1 MKLTELLYP
10 FAFLPVCLLL
20 YYVLPKRCRNAAL
33 LAASLLFFAWGTPEY
48 LVLLVLAILL
58 NYFAGLELESLL
70 EDGKTGHARLVLVLT
85 ILADLLPLLFFK
97 YYGEAAAA
105 LNRVFVLSLPVHA
118 LPAPVGVSFYTF
130 TLLSALSDV
139 YHGRAPM
146 EKNLIRFALFVSF
159 FPKLTS
165 GPIVQYAD
173 MQPQLEPHEFVRERV
188 GSGMRLFV
196 IGLAKKVIL
205 AGLLGTPFYA
215 LKALGPQALS
225 VCGAWL
231 GALLYALMLYFDFSG
246 YSDMAIGAA
255 KMFGFEFLANFDYPY
270 CADSVAAFW
279 RRWHM
284 SLGFWF
290 RTYIYIPLGG
300 QPLRHGQDDLQS
312 AARVAA
318 DRHLARRGRDVRRLG
333 PVLWA
338 AADFGEIRAAGRARA
353 RAVDPAQGLDVFA
366 GRDRL
371 GAVFLRHAGAG
382 RGVAGQDVLCGA
394 GGICGRGGA
403 VLPAHDLAGAA
414 DRRVCGAAVRLPV
427 RQPVFP
433 GRAHGVDG
441 LQPVFYRLAAVV
453 HRGHGERDVYFVPLC
468 AVLTGGLDTCFIHR
482 KN

>member
-48 LVLLVLAILL
+48 LVLLALAILL

-246 YSDMAIGAA
+246 YSDMAIGLGR
-255 KMFGFEFLANFDYPY
+255 MLGFRFPENFRYPY
-270 CADSVAAFW
+270 LCSSISDFW
-279 RRWHM
+279 RRWHI
-284 SLGFWF
+284 SLGSWF
-290 RTYIYIPLGG
+290 KEYLYFPLGG
-300 QPLRHGQDDLQS
+300 SRTGTLRTLRNLLLVWLATGLWHGAS
-312 AARVAA
+312 WNY
-318 DRHLARRGRDVRRLG
+318 
-333 PVLWA
+333 VLWGLY
-338 AADFGEIRAAGRARA
+338 FGVLICLEKLLAPRFRAHPRKGLLAELYRPVCLLLAVLGWVLFRAEDLPAAGRYFACLFGGAAGASAQARLYLHDFWPVLLLG
-353 RAVDPAQGLDVFA
+353 AVGATPLCAKLA
-366 GRDRL
+366 GRL
-371 GAVFLRHAGAG
+371 GAKLQP
-382 RGVAGQDVLCGA
+382 GVRAAVQ
-394 GGICGRGGA
+394 A
-403 VLPAHDLAGAA
+403 VLVLA
-414 DRRVCGAAVRLPV
+414 L
-427 RQPVFP
+427 
-433 GRAHGVDG
+433 
-441 LQPVFYRLAAVV
+441 LACNTVWLLN
-453 HRGHGERDVYFVPLC
+453 GSFQSFVYFQ
-468 AVLTGGLDTCFIHR
+468 F
-482 KN
+482 

>member
-10 FAFLPVCLLL
+10 FAFLPVCLVL

-246 YSDMAIGAA
+246 YSDMAIGMA
-255 KMFGFEFLANFDYPY
+255 KLFGFDFDANFDHPY
-270 CADSVAAFW
+270 LSASLTEFW
-279 RRWHM
+279 RRWHI
-284 SLGFWF
+284 SLGRWF
-290 RTYIYIPLGG
+290 RDYVYIPLGG
-300 QPLRHGQDDLQS
+300 SRVSTPKCIRNLLIVWILTGLWHGASWTFVAWGLYHGILLLLEKYPLKGILAKTPSPIRHILTLLAVIVGWVLFFSPDFSS
-312 AARVAA
+312 AIFYLGRMFGAGSRAFWDSTAKYYFAA
-318 DRHLARRGRDVRRLG
+318 NWKLLVLGILGCGPWIRTLYRHLVFSRRSPGL
-333 PVLWA
+333 VLSA
-338 AADFGEIRAAGRARA
+338 LLLIGIFLLCVPYMTNATYQSFLY
-353 RAVDPAQGLDVFA
+353 AQF
-366 GRDRL
+366 
-371 GAVFLRHAGAG
+371 
-382 RGVAGQDVLCGA
+382 
-394 GGICGRGGA
+394 
-403 VLPAHDLAGAA
+403 
-414 DRRVCGAAVRLPV
+414 
-427 RQPVFP
+427 
-433 GRAHGVDG
+433 
-441 LQPVFYRLAAVV
+441 
-453 HRGHGERDVYFVPLC
+453 
-468 AVLTGGLDTCFIHR
+468 
-482 KN
+482 

>member
-300 QPLRHGQDDLQS
+300 SRCSRKPMIFNLLVVWLATGLWHGAHLNFLLWGLGLF
-312 AARVAA
+312 AVLVVEKLWLKKYL
-318 DRHLARRGRDVRRLG
+318 DRW
-333 PVLWA
+333 PVLGHLYMLVLIPVSWAVFSVSDFGQLGAYFGRLFPLFSRTA
-338 AADFGEIRAAGRARA
+338 AAYPLDFLKYGKTYGVFLILGLLCSTSL
-353 RAVDPAQGLDVFA
+353 PAYLYRRFKSTWV
-366 GRDRL
+366 
-371 GAVFLRHAGAG
+371 GAVIL
-382 RGVAGQDVLCGA
+382 
-394 GGICGRGGA
+394 A
-403 VLPAHDLAGAA
+403 VLFWLCLYCLSKGMNDP
-414 DRRVCGAAVRLPV
+414 
-427 RQPVFP
+427 FM
-433 GRAHGVDG
+433 
-441 LQPVFYRLAAVV
+441 
-453 HRGHGERDVYFVPLC
+453 YFR
-468 AVLTGGLDTCFIHR
+468 F
-482 KN
+482 

>member
-48 LVLLVLAILL
+48 LVLLALAILL

-300 QPLRHGQDDLQS
+300 SRCGTARTICNLLLVWLLTGIWHGAAATFVVWGLYYGLLLIFEKFVLRDAL
-312 AARVAA
+312 ARV
-318 DRHLARRGRDVRRLG
+318 
-333 PVLWA
+333 P
-338 AADFGEIRAAGRARA
+338 DF
-353 RAVDPAQGLDVFA
+353 AQGLDVFA

-453 HRGHGERDVYFVPLC
+453 HRGHGERDVCFVPLC

>member
-48 LVLLVLAILL
+48 LVLLALAILL

-246 YSDMAIGAA
+246 YSDMAIGLGR
-255 KMFGFEFLANFDYPY
+255 MLGFRFPENFRYPY
-270 CADSVAAFW
+270 LCSSISDFW
-279 RRWHM
+279 RRWHI
-284 SLGFWF
+284 SLGSWF
-290 RTYIYIPLGG
+290 KEYLYFPLGG
-300 QPLRHGQDDLQS
+300 SRTGTLRTLRNLLLVWLATGLWHGAS
-312 AARVAA
+312 WNY
-318 DRHLARRGRDVRRLG
+318 
-333 PVLWA
+333 VLWGLY
-338 AADFGEIRAAGRARA
+338 FGVLICLEKLLAPRFRAHPRKGLLAGLYRPVCLLLAVLGWVLFRAEDLPAAGRYFACLFGGAAGASAQARLYLHDFWPVLLLG
-353 RAVDPAQGLDVFA
+353 AVGATPLCAKLA
-366 GRDRL
+366 GRL
-371 GAVFLRHAGAG
+371 GAKLQP
-382 RGVAGQDVLCGA
+382 GVRAAVQ
-394 GGICGRGGA
+394 A
-403 VLPAHDLAGAA
+403 VLVLA
-414 DRRVCGAAVRLPV
+414 L
-427 RQPVFP
+427 
-433 GRAHGVDG
+433 
-441 LQPVFYRLAAVV
+441 LACSTVWLLN
-453 HRGHGERDVYFVPLC
+453 GSFQSFVYFQ
-468 AVLTGGLDTCFIHR
+468 F
-482 KN
+482 

>member
-10 FAFLPVCLLL
+10 FAFLPVCLVL

-48 LVLLVLAILL
+48 LVLLALAILL

-255 KMFGFEFLANFDYPY
+255 KMFCFEFLANFDYPY
-270 CADSVAAFW
+270 LYSA
-279 RRWHM
+279 RR
-284 SLGFWF
+284 
-290 RTYIYIPLGG
+290 

-353 RAVDPAQGLDVFA
+353 RAGDFAQGLDVFA

-382 RGVAGQDVLCGA
+382 RGVAGQAALRGA

-403 VLPAHDLAGAA
+403 VLPAHGLAGAA

-441 LQPVFYRLAAVV
+441 LQPVFYRLAAVM

>member
-48 LVLLVLAILL
+48 LVLLALAILL

-246 YSDMAIGAA
+246 YSD
-255 KMFGFEFLANFDYPY
+255 L
-270 CADSVAAFW
+270 
-279 RRWHM
+279 
-284 SLGFWF
+284 SLIHISEP
-290 RTYIYIPLGG
+290 T
-300 QPLRHGQDDLQS
+300 RH
-312 AARVAA
+312 
-318 DRHLARRGRDVRRLG
+318 
-333 PVLWA
+333 
-338 AADFGEIRAAGRARA
+338 
-353 RAVDPAQGLDVFA
+353 
-366 GRDRL
+366 
-371 GAVFLRHAGAG
+371 
-382 RGVAGQDVLCGA
+382 
-394 GGICGRGGA
+394 
-403 VLPAHDLAGAA
+403 
-414 DRRVCGAAVRLPV
+414 
-427 RQPVFP
+427 
-433 GRAHGVDG
+433 
-441 LQPVFYRLAAVV
+441 
-453 HRGHGERDVYFVPLC
+453 
-468 AVLTGGLDTCFIHR
+468 
-482 KN
+482 

>member
-20 YYVLPKRCRNAAL
+20 YYVLPKRCRNVIL

-188 GSGMRLFV
+188 GSASSICFFRSSENLFIISFPLSCV
-196 IGLAKKVIL
+196 LGSILRGL
-205 AGLLGTPFYA
+205 
-215 LKALGPQALS
+215 
-225 VCGAWL
+225 C
-231 GALLYALMLYFDFSG
+231 
-246 YSDMAIGAA
+246 
-255 KMFGFEFLANFDYPY
+255 
-270 CADSVAAFW
+270 
-279 RRWHM
+279 
-284 SLGFWF
+284 
-290 RTYIYIPLGG
+290 
-300 QPLRHGQDDLQS
+300 
-312 AARVAA
+312 
-318 DRHLARRGRDVRRLG
+318 RDVR
-333 PVLWA
+333 V
-338 AADFGEIRAAGRARA
+338 
-353 RAVDPAQGLDVFA
+353 
-366 GRDRL
+366 
-371 GAVFLRHAGAG
+371 
-382 RGVAGQDVLCGA
+382 
-394 GGICGRGGA
+394 
-403 VLPAHDLAGAA
+403 
-414 DRRVCGAAVRLPV
+414 
-427 RQPVFP
+427 
-433 GRAHGVDG
+433 
-441 LQPVFYRLAAVV
+441 
-453 HRGHGERDVYFVPLC
+453 
-468 AVLTGGLDTCFIHR
+468 
-482 KN
+482 

>member
-246 YSDMAIGAA
+246 YSDMAIGLGR
-255 KMFGFEFLANFDYPY
+255 MLGFRFPENFRYPY
-270 CADSVAAFW
+270 LCSSISDFW
-279 RRWHM
+279 RRWHI
-284 SLGFWF
+284 SLGSWF
-290 RTYIYIPLGG
+290 KEYLYFPLGG
-300 QPLRHGQDDLQS
+300 SRAGTLRTLRNLLLVWLATGLWHGAS
-312 AARVAA
+312 WNY
-318 DRHLARRGRDVRRLG
+318 
-333 PVLWA
+333 VLWGLY
-338 AADFGEIRAAGRARA
+338 FGVLICLEKLLAPRFRAHPRKGLLAGLYRPVCLLLAVLGWVLFRAEDLPAAGRYFACLFGGAAGASAQARLYLHDFWPVLLLG
-353 RAVDPAQGLDVFA
+353 AVGATPLCAKLA
-366 GRDRL
+366 GRL
-371 GAVFLRHAGAG
+371 GAKLQP
-382 RGVAGQDVLCGA
+382 GVRAAVQ
-394 GGICGRGGA
+394 A
-403 VLPAHDLAGAA
+403 VLVLA
-414 DRRVCGAAVRLPV
+414 L
-427 RQPVFP
+427 
-433 GRAHGVDG
+433 
-441 LQPVFYRLAAVV
+441 LACSTVWLLN
-453 HRGHGERDVYFVPLC
+453 GSFQSFVYFQ
-468 AVLTGGLDTCFIHR
+468 F
-482 KN
+482 

>member
-20 YYVLPKRCRNAAL
+20 YYVLPKRCRNVIL

-173 MQPQLEPHEFVRERV
+173 MQ
-188 GSGMRLFV
+188 
-196 IGLAKKVIL
+196 I
-205 AGLLGTPFYA
+205 
-215 LKALGPQALS
+215 
-225 VCGAWL
+225 
-231 GALLYALMLYFDFSG
+231 
-246 YSDMAIGAA
+246 
-255 KMFGFEFLANFDYPY
+255 
-270 CADSVAAFW
+270 
-279 RRWHM
+279 
-284 SLGFWF
+284 
-290 RTYIYIPLGG
+290 
-300 QPLRHGQDDLQS
+300 
-312 AARVAA
+312 
-318 DRHLARRGRDVRRLG
+318 
-333 PVLWA
+333 
-338 AADFGEIRAAGRARA
+338 
-353 RAVDPAQGLDVFA
+353 
-366 GRDRL
+366 
-371 GAVFLRHAGAG
+371 
-382 RGVAGQDVLCGA
+382 
-394 GGICGRGGA
+394 
-403 VLPAHDLAGAA
+403 
-414 DRRVCGAAVRLPV
+414 
-427 RQPVFP
+427 
-433 GRAHGVDG
+433 GRAHV
-441 LQPVFYRLAAVV
+441 
-453 HRGHGERDVYFVPLC
+453 
-468 AVLTGGLDTCFIHR
+468 
-482 KN
+482 

>member
-300 QPLRHGQDDLQS
+300 SRCS
-312 AARVAA
+312 
-318 DRHLARRGRDVRRLG
+318 RGRMIFNLLVVWLATGLWHGAHLNFLLWGLGLFVILTVEKLWLKKYLDRWPVLGHLYMLVLIPLSWAVFSVPDLGQLGAYFGRLLPLFSHTAAAYPLDFLKYGKTYGVFLVLGLVCSTSLPAYLYRRLKG
-333 PVLWA
+333 TWA
-338 AADFGEIRAAGRARA
+338 
-353 RAVDPAQGLDVFA
+353 
-366 GRDRL
+366 
-371 GAVFLRHAGAG
+371 GAVIL
-382 RGVAGQDVLCGA
+382 
-394 GGICGRGGA
+394 A
-403 VLPAHDLAGAA
+403 VLFWLCLFCLSKGMNDP
-414 DRRVCGAAVRLPV
+414 
-427 RQPVFP
+427 FM
-433 GRAHGVDG
+433 
-441 LQPVFYRLAAVV
+441 
-453 HRGHGERDVYFVPLC
+453 YFR
-468 AVLTGGLDTCFIHR
+468 F
-482 KN
+482 

>member
-20 YYVLPKRCRNAAL
+20 YYVLPKRCRNVIL

-85 ILADLLPLLFFK
+85 VLADLLPLLFFK

-255 KMFGFEFLANFDYPY
+255 KMFGFEFLA
-270 CADSVAAFW
+270 
-279 RRWHM
+279 
-284 SLGFWF
+284 
-290 RTYIYIPLGG
+290 
-300 QPLRHGQDDLQS
+300 LRHGQDDLQS

-318 DRHLARRGRDVRRLG
+318 DRHLARCGRDVRRLG

-353 RAVDPAQGLDVFA
+353 RAGDFAQGLDVFA

-382 RGVAGQDVLCGA
+382 RGVAGQDVLRGA

-433 GRAHGVDG
+433 GRAHGIDG

-453 HRGHGERDVYFVPLC
+453 HRGHGERDVCFVPLC

>member
-105 LNRVFVLSLPVHA
+105 LNRVFVPSLPVHA

-246 YSDMAIGAA
+246 YSDMAIGMA
-255 KMFGFEFLANFDYPY
+255 KLFGFDFDANFDHPY
-270 CADSVAAFW
+270 LSASLTEFW
-279 RRWHM
+279 RRWHI
-284 SLGFWF
+284 SLGRWF
-290 RTYIYIPLGG
+290 RDYVYIPLGG
-300 QPLRHGQDDLQS
+300 SRVSTPKCIRNLLIVWILTGLWHGASWTFVAWGLYHGILLLLEKYPLKGILAKTPSPIRHILTLLAVIVGWVLFFSPDFSS
-312 AARVAA
+312 AIFYLGRMFGAGSRAFWDSTAKYYFAA
-318 DRHLARRGRDVRRLG
+318 NWKLLVLGILGCGPWIRTLYRHLVFSRRSPGL
-333 PVLWA
+333 VLSA
-338 AADFGEIRAAGRARA
+338 LLLIGIFLLCVPYMTNATYQSFLY
-353 RAVDPAQGLDVFA
+353 AQF
-366 GRDRL
+366 
-371 GAVFLRHAGAG
+371 
-382 RGVAGQDVLCGA
+382 
-394 GGICGRGGA
+394 
-403 VLPAHDLAGAA
+403 
-414 DRRVCGAAVRLPV
+414 
-427 RQPVFP
+427 
-433 GRAHGVDG
+433 
-441 LQPVFYRLAAVV
+441 
-453 HRGHGERDVYFVPLC
+453 
-468 AVLTGGLDTCFIHR
+468 
-482 KN
+482 

>member
-1 MKLTELLYP
+1 M
-10 FAFLPVCLLL
+10 
-20 YYVLPKRCRNAAL
+20 
-33 LAASLLFFAWGTPEY
+33 
-48 LVLLVLAILL
+48 L

-270 CADSVAAFW
+270 CADSVAAVLAAVAYVAGVLVPDLCLYPA
-279 RRWHM
+279 RR
-284 SLGFWF
+284 
-290 RTYIYIPLGG
+290 
-300 QPLRHGQDDLQS
+300 QPVRRR
-312 AARVAA
+312 AARSCNLLLVWRP

-338 AADFGEIRAAGRARA
+338 AADSGEIRAAGRCSRA
-353 RAVDPAQGLDVFA
+353 DA
-366 GRDRL
+366 GDSC
-371 GAVFLRHAGAG
+371 AGS
-382 RGVAGQDVLCGA
+382 
-394 GGICGRGGA
+394 
-403 VLPAHDLAGAA
+403 
-414 DRRVCGAAVRLPV
+414 
-427 RQPVFP
+427 
-433 GRAHGVDG
+433 
-441 LQPVFYRLAAVV
+441 
-453 HRGHGERDVYFVPLC
+453 
-468 AVLTGGLDTCFIHR
+468 
-482 KN
+482 

>member
-48 LVLLVLAILL
+48 LVLLALAILL

-70 EDGKTGHARLVLVLT
+70 EDGKMGHARLVLVLT

-246 YSDMAIGAA
+246 YSDMAIGLGR
-255 KMFGFEFLANFDYPY
+255 MLGFRFPENFRYPY
-270 CADSVAAFW
+270 LCSSISDFW
-279 RRWHM
+279 RRWHI
-284 SLGFWF
+284 SLGSWF
-290 RTYIYIPLGG
+290 KEYLYFPLGG
-300 QPLRHGQDDLQS
+300 SRTGTLRTLRNLLLVWLATGLWHGAS
-312 AARVAA
+312 WNY
-318 DRHLARRGRDVRRLG
+318 
-333 PVLWA
+333 VLWGLY
-338 AADFGEIRAAGRARA
+338 FGVLICLEKLLAPRFRAHPRKGLLAGLYRPVYLLLAVLGWVLFRAEDLPAAGRYFACLFGGAAGASAQARLYLHDFWPVLLLG
-353 RAVDPAQGLDVFA
+353 AVGATPLCAKLA
-366 GRDRL
+366 GRL
-371 GAVFLRHAGAG
+371 GAKLQP
-382 RGVAGQDVLCGA
+382 GVRAAVQ
-394 GGICGRGGA
+394 A
-403 VLPAHDLAGAA
+403 VLVLA
-414 DRRVCGAAVRLPV
+414 L
-427 RQPVFP
+427 
-433 GRAHGVDG
+433 
-441 LQPVFYRLAAVV
+441 LACSTVWLLN
-453 HRGHGERDVYFVPLC
+453 GSFQSFVYFQ
-468 AVLTGGLDTCFIHR
+468 F
-482 KN
+482 

>member
-105 LNRVFVLSLPVHA
+105 LNRVFVPSLPVHA

-246 YSDMAIGAA
+246 YSDMAIGLGR
-255 KMFGFEFLANFDYPY
+255 MLGFRFPENFRYPY
-270 CADSVAAFW
+270 LCSSISDFW
-279 RRWHM
+279 RRWHI
-284 SLGFWF
+284 SLGSWF
-290 RTYIYIPLGG
+290 KEYLYFPLGG
-300 QPLRHGQDDLQS
+300 SRAGTLRTLRNLLLVWLATGLWHGAS
-312 AARVAA
+312 WNY
-318 DRHLARRGRDVRRLG
+318 
-333 PVLWA
+333 VLWGLY
-338 AADFGEIRAAGRARA
+338 FGVLICLEKLLAPRFRAHPRKGLLAGLYRPVCLLLAVLGWVLFRAEDLPAAGRYFACLFGGAAGASAQARLYLHDFWPVLLLG
-353 RAVDPAQGLDVFA
+353 AVGATPLCAKLA
-366 GRDRL
+366 GRL
-371 GAVFLRHAGAG
+371 GAKLQP
-382 RGVAGQDVLCGA
+382 GVRAAVQ
-394 GGICGRGGA
+394 A
-403 VLPAHDLAGAA
+403 VLVLA
-414 DRRVCGAAVRLPV
+414 L
-427 RQPVFP
+427 
-433 GRAHGVDG
+433 
-441 LQPVFYRLAAVV
+441 LACSTVWLLN
-453 HRGHGERDVYFVPLC
+453 GSFQSFVYFQ
-468 AVLTGGLDTCFIHR
+468 F
-482 KN
+482 

>member
-20 YYVLPKRCRNAAL
+20 YYVLPKRCRNVIL

-48 LVLLVLAILL
+48 LVLLALAILL

-270 CADSVAAFW
+270 GADSVAAFW

-300 QPLRHGQDDLQS
+300 SRCGT
-312 AARVAA
+312 ARTICN
-318 DRHLARRGRDVRRLG
+318 LIVRLH
-333 PVLWA
+333 
-338 AADFGEIRAAGRARA
+338 
-353 RAVDPAQGLDVFA
+353 AQQKK
-366 GRDRL
+366 
-371 GAVFLRHAGAG
+371 LRHAHVTRRVIERAP
-382 RGVAGQDVLCGA
+382 RVL
-394 GGICGRGGA
+394 RR
-403 VLPAHDLAGAA
+403 VEPVEAA
-414 DRRVCGAAVRLPV
+414 DHLAVGRLRLREVDALHHGGGHRVKRDSGSRAVPEQPEQAEADGDG
-427 RQPVFP
+427 RQPAP
-433 GRAHGVDG
+433 GAQKKPFTHRRSPPTTQRSDWRPSADRTPAADG
-441 LQPVFYRLAAVV
+441 SRPAA
-453 HRGHGERDVYFVPLC
+453 RGRHSPR
-468 AVLTGGLDTCFIHR
+468 
-482 KN
+482 

>member
-10 FAFLPVCLLL
+10 FAFLPVCLVL

-246 YSDMAIGAA
+246 YSDMAIGLGR
-255 KMFGFEFLANFDYPY
+255 MLGFRFPENFRYPY
-270 CADSVAAFW
+270 LCSSISDFW
-279 RRWHM
+279 RRWHI
-284 SLGFWF
+284 SLGSWF
-290 RTYIYIPLGG
+290 KEYLYFPLGG
-300 QPLRHGQDDLQS
+300 SRTGTLRTLRNLLLVWLATGLWHGAS
-312 AARVAA
+312 WNY
-318 DRHLARRGRDVRRLG
+318 
-333 PVLWA
+333 VLWGLY
-338 AADFGEIRAAGRARA
+338 FGVLICLEKLLAPRFRAHPRKGLLAGLYRPVCLLLAVLGWVLFRAEDLPAAGRYFACLFGGAAGASAQARLYLHDFWPVLLLG
-353 RAVDPAQGLDVFA
+353 AVGATPLCAKLA
-366 GRDRL
+366 GRL
-371 GAVFLRHAGAG
+371 GAKLQP
-382 RGVAGQDVLCGA
+382 GVRAAVQ
-394 GGICGRGGA
+394 A
-403 VLPAHDLAGAA
+403 VLVLA
-414 DRRVCGAAVRLPV
+414 L
-427 RQPVFP
+427 
-433 GRAHGVDG
+433 
-441 LQPVFYRLAAVV
+441 LACSTVWLLN
-453 HRGHGERDVYFVPLC
+453 GSFQSFVYFQ
-468 AVLTGGLDTCFIHR
+468 F
-482 KN
+482 

>member
-300 QPLRHGQDDLQS
+300 NRCKLPRVIFNLFAVWALTGLWHG
-312 AARVAA
+312 ANFNFIA
-318 DRHLARRGRDVRRLG
+318 
-333 PVLWA
+333 W
-338 AADFGEIRAAGRARA
+338 
-353 RAVDPAQGLDVFA
+353 
-366 GRDRL
+366 
-371 GAVFLRHAGAG
+371 
-382 RGVAGQDVLCGA
+382 
-394 GGICGRGGA
+394 GI
-403 VLPAHDLAGAA
+403 
-414 DRRVCGAAVRLPV
+414 
-427 RQPVFP
+427 
-433 GRAHGVDG
+433 
-441 LQPVFYRLAAVV
+441 Y
-453 HRGHGERDVYFVPLC
+453 YFVIL
-468 AVLTGGLDTCFIHR
+468 VLEKYVYGKYLEKLPSLPKHIYALFLILLGWTIFYFEDLGQFATYLTSMFTLKNGIIGGDTLSTILMYLPILIVSLISVVFHHQFYIIVLE
-482 KN
+482 

>member
-20 YYVLPKRCRNAAL
+20 YYVLPKRCRNVIL

-246 YSDMAIGAA
+246 YSDMAIGLGR
-255 KMFGFEFLANFDYPY
+255 MLGFRFPENFRYPY
-270 CADSVAAFW
+270 LCSSISDFW
-279 RRWHM
+279 RRWHI
-284 SLGFWF
+284 SLGSWF
-290 RTYIYIPLGG
+290 KEYLYFPLGG
-300 QPLRHGQDDLQS
+300 SRTGTLRTLRNLLLVWLATGLWHGAS
-312 AARVAA
+312 WNY
-318 DRHLARRGRDVRRLG
+318 
-333 PVLWA
+333 VLWGLY
-338 AADFGEIRAAGRARA
+338 FGVLICLEKLLAPRFRAHPRKGLLAGLYRPVCLLLAVLGWVLFRAEDLPAAGRYFACLFGGAAGASAQARLYLHDFWPVLLLG
-353 RAVDPAQGLDVFA
+353 AVGATPLCAKLA
-366 GRDRL
+366 GRL
-371 GAVFLRHAGAG
+371 GAKLQP
-382 RGVAGQDVLCGA
+382 GVRAAVQ
-394 GGICGRGGA
+394 A
-403 VLPAHDLAGAA
+403 VLVLA
-414 DRRVCGAAVRLPV
+414 L
-427 RQPVFP
+427 
-433 GRAHGVDG
+433 
-441 LQPVFYRLAAVV
+441 LACSTVWLLN
-453 HRGHGERDVYFVPLC
+453 GSFQSFVYFQ
-468 AVLTGGLDTCFIHR
+468 F
-482 KN
+482 

>member
-10 FAFLPVCLLL
+10 FAFLPVCLVL

-48 LVLLVLAILL
+48 LVLLALAILL

-270 CADSVAAFW
+270 CADSVASFW

-290 RTYIYIPLGG
+290 RTYVYIPLGG
-300 QPLRHGQDDLQS
+300 S
-312 AARVAA
+312 
-318 DRHLARRGRDVRRLG
+318 
-333 PVLWA
+333 WY
-338 AADFGEIRAAGRARA
+338 
-353 RAVDPAQGLDVFA
+353 
-366 GRDRL
+366 
-371 GAVFLRHAGAG
+371 GAG
-382 RGVAGQDVLCGA
+382 RTIVNLLIVWGLTGIWHGADATFLIWGLYYGLLLILEKFVLREILAKIPAFLRRIGTFFLVMLGWVPFFSDSLAEAGAWLGRMFYAGPAGFLDQTARFYFRTSWPVLLIGLFAALPYGCRIGNRFYRMGRTASVLSSVYFILLLLLCVAGMVSGTYSSFLYAQ
-394 GGICGRGGA
+394 
-403 VLPAHDLAGAA
+403 
-414 DRRVCGAAVRLPV
+414 
-427 RQPVFP
+427 F
-433 GRAHGVDG
+433 
-441 LQPVFYRLAAVV
+441 
-453 HRGHGERDVYFVPLC
+453 
-468 AVLTGGLDTCFIHR
+468 
-482 KN
+482 

>member
-48 LVLLVLAILL
+48 LVLLALAILL

-70 EDGKTGHARLVLVLT
+70 EDRKTGHARLVLVLT

-246 YSDMAIGAA
+246 YSDMAIGMA
-255 KMFGFEFLANFDYPY
+255 KLFGFDFDANFDHPY
-270 CADSVAAFW
+270 LSASLTEFW
-279 RRWHM
+279 RRWHI
-284 SLGFWF
+284 SLGRWF
-290 RTYIYIPLGG
+290 RDYVYIPLGG
-300 QPLRHGQDDLQS
+300 SRVSTPKCIRNLLIVWILTGLWHGASWTFVAWGLYHGILLLLEKYPLKGILAKTPSPIRHILTLLAVIVGWVLFFSPDFSS
-312 AARVAA
+312 AIFYLGRMFGAGSRAFWDSTAKYYFAA
-318 DRHLARRGRDVRRLG
+318 NWKLLVLGILGCGPWIRTLYRHLVFSRRSPGL
-333 PVLWA
+333 VLSA
-338 AADFGEIRAAGRARA
+338 LLLIGIFLLCVPYMTNATYQSFLY
-353 RAVDPAQGLDVFA
+353 AQF
-366 GRDRL
+366 
-371 GAVFLRHAGAG
+371 
-382 RGVAGQDVLCGA
+382 
-394 GGICGRGGA
+394 
-403 VLPAHDLAGAA
+403 
-414 DRRVCGAAVRLPV
+414 
-427 RQPVFP
+427 
-433 GRAHGVDG
+433 
-441 LQPVFYRLAAVV
+441 
-453 HRGHGERDVYFVPLC
+453 
-468 AVLTGGLDTCFIHR
+468 
-482 KN
+482 

>member
-300 QPLRHGQDDLQS
+300 SRCSRIRHIFNILVVWMATGFWHGAQWNFILWGLYYAVLLLCEKLLWGEALKKLPS
-312 AARVAA
+312 AVQWIYTMLLVIIGWVLFDKTDFAQLGHVIGVMFSFVPTGWTTL
-318 DRHLARRGRDVRRLG
+318 LAGDVSKLFNLAFIIPG
-333 PVLWA
+333 ILFSFP
-338 AADFGEIRAAGRARA
+338 
-353 RAVDPAQGLDVFA
+353 
-366 GRDRL
+366 
-371 GAVFLRHAGAG
+371 
-382 RGVAGQDVLCGA
+382 VAGKLHIQEKGTVSA
-394 GGICGRGGA
+394 IA
-403 VLPAHDLAGAA
+403 VNLMYIALLA
-414 DRRVCGAAVRLPV
+414 VCIAFIISSSYNP
-427 RQPVFP
+427 FI
-433 GRAHGVDG
+433 
-441 LQPVFYRLAAVV
+441 
-453 HRGHGERDVYFVPLC
+453 YFR
-468 AVLTGGLDTCFIHR
+468 F
-482 KN
+482 